1 MSQLLFF
8 FLHLLIDESH
18 FYLHLVMD
26 NPHTG
31 STYTNNTVMG
41 EFGVNDMTC
50 DVSSVCEP
58 MVWLTMFLLLANFEL
73 NYMISTYT
81 KDFS

>member
-1 MSQLLFF
+1 
-8 FLHLLIDESH
+8 
-18 FYLHLVMD
+18 MD

-31 STYTNNTVMG
+31 STYTSNTVMG
-41 EFGVNDMTC
+41 EFGVNDMTCDVSRTC

>member
-1 MSQLLFF
+1 MDECHF

-31 STYTNNTVMG
+31 STYTSNTVMG
-41 EFGVNDMTC
+41 EFGVNDMIC
-50 DVSSVCEP
+50 DGSSVCEP
-58 MVWLTMFLLLANFEL
+58 MVWFTMFLLLANF
-73 NYMISTYT
+73 
-81 KDFS
+81 